1 MGNKVVERQL
11 NRPPLRVGRENLA
24 IGLPRPGHG
33 VRPQMNAV
41 LLTIA
46 EYVEFDPAPGAG
58 IDDPTVRREIEGDLN
73 KAAIVL
79 EADVATHAD
88 GGPAGDCV
96 ADHSPFGDTTHD
108 LIGEEPPFAPYH
120 SNGWLAAQ
128 VVNDIGHRP
137 RGLPWVSGLAATGP
151 DCLRER
157 IPNTYPRANGRV
169 MLAMPREGFHD
180 ACI

>member
-1 MGNKVVERQL
+1 MRNKVVERQL

-79 EADVATHAD
+79 EAKVATHAD

-108 LIGEEPPFAPYH
+108 LVGEELPVAPYR

-128 VVNDIGHRP
+128 VVDDGRRNQHSSAP
-137 RGLPWVSGLAATGP
+137 ESGSASMGQSAL
-151 DCLRER
+151 
-157 IPNTYPRANGRV
+157 
-169 MLAMPREGFHD
+169 
-180 ACI
+180 